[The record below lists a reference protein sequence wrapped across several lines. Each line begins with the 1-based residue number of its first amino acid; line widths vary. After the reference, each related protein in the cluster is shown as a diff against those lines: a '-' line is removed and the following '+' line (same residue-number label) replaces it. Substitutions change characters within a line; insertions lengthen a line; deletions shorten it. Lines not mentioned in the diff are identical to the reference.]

1 MSEQAAAGTGATVP
15 VVSPVPPLAAPG
27 GDRGGTAARANDA
40 AVRAGDTAVR
50 ASDTVVRAGD
60 AVVRASDALVAAAD
74 ALYELHAY
82 ADAART
88 LRTALSY
95 WPAEA
100 VDSEGARRR
109 LDVLDRLARCAEL
122 CSEHAEAVALLAEL
136 AMRRSQ
142 SGDLAGLAAAV
153 RRLATVQEVRGDWP
167 AALAARE
174 RAALSF
180 NQAGMPGE
188 AAIDR
193 LAVAAHQR
201 GAASYSAALA
211 TLSLAAADA
220 SASGRDDLMLRV
232 AGLRGNVVARLGDP
246 ASGLADVR
254 AAIGTALRRELPAV
268 AAELQQ
274 RLADSLEHAGDYR
287 SATEAYGAAYQ
298 YCDMHGADGVGHL
311 CRACASAVLF
321 NRGEWDLAVAVCT
334 EVLAEPGTAVHPRA
348 VSGCLLGLI
357 TALRG
362 AAADAR
368 PHLLAAAALS
378 ARIELVA
385 VELLSAWGL
394 AVLDADAG
402 AAAAAADRLRSA
414 LALVTRTQERH
425 YCVPMLQW
433 AATFFIGAGLADD
446 ARACASALTSIC
458 EATGQPEAIA
468 TLAHVLGE
476 TLLAAD
482 PVAAGRELR
491 RAAGMFG
498 ELGLPFAQAQAQLR
512 AAQADARAVSAASP
526 AAAGGSDPAAASV
539 NGAAASDEL
548 PTARELLAD
557 ARQTVLR
564 LDAGPLLHQCAR
576 ALTELAQSA
585 APAGEPCGD
594 GGPPRRKARVLAGL
608 TARELDVMVL
618 VAGGNTSREVG
629 AALFISPRT
638 VEMHVQGCLLKLGC
652 RTRTEAVRKLTEL
665 GALSGLPPH
674 PVAGKRPT
682 RREGTVPNVRL
693 DGDTALAPAT

>member
-1 MSEQAAAGTGATVP
+1 MGEHVDVEGGTIA
-15 VVSPVPPLAAPG
+15 SPVPPEGAAPEG
-27 GDRGGTAARANDA
+27 GRATALE
-40 AVRAGDTAVR
+40 
-50 ASDTVVRAGD
+50 
-60 AVVRASDALVAAAD
+60 RASDALIAAAD
-74 ALYELHAY
+74 ALCDLHAY

-88 LRTALSY
+88 LRTALAY

-100 VDSEGARRR
+100 VDTRRR

-122 CSEHAEAVALLAEL
+122 CSEHAEAAALLAEL
-136 AMRRSQ
+136 ADNRAR
-142 SGDLAGLAAAV
+142 SGDIAGLASAA

-174 RAALSF
+174 RAALAF

-201 GAASYSAALA
+201 SAASYSTALA

-220 SASGRDDLMLRV
+220 AASGRDDLTLRV
-232 AGLRGNVVARLGDP
+232 AGLRGNVIARLGDP
-246 ASGLADVR
+246 AAGLADVR
-254 AAIGTALRRELPAV
+254 AALGTALRLELPVV

-274 RLADSLEHAGDYR
+274 RLADSLEHAGDYHG
-287 SATEAYGAAYQ
+287 ATEAYGAAYQ

-368 PHLLAAAALS
+368 PHLLSAAALS
-378 ARIELVA
+378 ARIELAA

-402 AAAAAADRLRSA
+402 AVAAAADRLRAA

-446 ARACASALTSIC
+446 ARACAAALTSIC

-498 ELGLPFAQAQAQLR
+498 ALGLPFAQAQAQLR
-512 AAQADARAVSAASP
+512 AAQADAQVASMAPAGSAALTTSGASGAPAVAGAGDADAANGSP
-526 AAAGGSDPAAASV
+526 DVVVGKP
-539 NGAAASDEL
+539 
-548 PTARELLAD
+548 PTARELLTN
-557 ARQTVLR
+557 ARRTVTR
-564 LDAGPLLHQCAR
+564 LDAGPLLQQCAQ
-576 ALTELAQSA
+576 ALAELAESA
-585 APAGEPCGD
+585 ETAPGGETRD
-594 GGPPRRKARVLAGL
+594 DRQQLRRKSRDLAGL
-608 TARELDVMVL
+608 TARELDVMAL

-638 VEMHVQGCLLKLGC
+638 VEMHVQGTLLKLGC
-652 RTRTEAVRKLTEL
+652 RTRAEAVRKLTEL
-665 GALSGLPPH
+665 GALSG
-674 PVAGKRPT
+674 
-682 RREGTVPNVRL
+682 
-693 DGDTALAPAT
+693 